1 MSTTRR
7 GAPELPALPERR
19 RRGAR
24 APWLAGALLLAGAC
38 LGLRLAPIWAPKAA
52 APAPTAPSRPPAP
65 RDFARVDLSAAPAP
79 AEPAAAGEGAPNAPT
94 NAPTNSP
101 TNPEASVSRAW
112 LLAEGPEP
120 QAGDGRRYVTFTFD
134 DGPFVETTP
143 AILRVLDQRKIRASF
158 FVVGQYLEGTDVR
171 AVRARKVLA
180 DMARAGHVVGNHT
193 LNHKLLTTLAPGEV
207 ASQIDEDSA
216 LIAQATGAAPR
227 YFRPPFGQLDGAGR
241 ELLRERGLEL
251 VLWSVEAEDMR
262 NDDAEAM
269 AKRIEAQLERNGG
282 GVVLLHDI
290 RPATLP
296 TLKLVLAY
304 LYDRKW
310 SPRRP
315 ERYGY
320 QIVDL
325 PTYLARTQASP
336 RPYQNR
342 EELENAR
349 RDAARLRRGPKR
361 ARPARPAKAELVL

>member
-7 GAPELPALPERR
+7 GAPELPERR
-19 RRGAR
+19 TRRPR
-24 APWLAGALLLAGAC
+24 AAWLAPALLAVALACVGV
-38 LGLRLAPIWAPKAA
+38 RLAPSLAAKVAASAPPAA
-52 APAPTAPSRPPAP
+52 SGPAAP
-65 RDFARVDLSAAPAP
+65 RDFARVDLSAAPT
-79 AEPAAAGEGAPNAPT
+79 NAPT
-94 NAPTNSP
+94 NAPTTAPTTAP

-120 QAGDGRRYVTFTFD
+120 QARDGRRYVTFTFD

-158 FVVGQYLEGTDVR
+158 FVVGQYLEGSDVR
-171 AVRARKVLA
+171 AERARKVLR

-193 LNHKLLTTLAPGEV
+193 KNHKLLTSLARSD
-207 ASQIDEDSA
+207 AAAQIDDDSA
-216 LIAQATGAAPR
+216 LIAQATGEPPR
-227 YFRPPFGQLDGAGR
+227 YFRPPFGQLDATGR

-251 VLWSVEAEDMR
+251 VLWSVEAEDML
-262 NDDAEAM
+262 NDDPAAM

-325 PTYLARTQASP
+325 PTYLARTQAAP
-336 RPYQNR
+336 RPYENR

-349 RDAARLRRGPKR
+349 REASRLRRPQKR
-361 ARPARPAKAELVL
+361 ARPASPTKADLVL

>member
-19 RRGAR
+19 RRGPR
-24 APWLAGALLLAGAC
+24 AAWLAGALLLAGAC
-38 LGLRLAPIWAPKAA
+38 LGLRLAPGWSPKAA
-52 APAPTAPSRPPAP
+52 APAPTAPSGPTAP
-65 RDFARVDLSAAPAP
+65 RDFARVDLSAVPAP
-79 AEPAAAGEGAPNAPT
+79 ATTAAGEGAPSAP
-94 NAPTNSP
+94 ASAP

-158 FVVGQYLEGTDVR
+158 FVVGQYLEGSDVR
-171 AVRARKVLA
+171 AVRARKVLR

-262 NDDAEAM
+262 NDDPVAM

-304 LYDRKW
+304 LHDRKW

-315 ERYGY
+315 DRYGY

-325 PTYLARTQASP
+325 PTYLARTQAAP
-336 RPYQNR
+336 RPYANR

-349 RDAARLRRGPKR
+349 RDAARLRRPQKR
-361 ARPARPAKAELVL
+361 ARPASPAKADLVL

>member
-24 APWLAGALLLAGAC
+24 AAWLAGALLLAGAC
-38 LGLRLAPIWAPKAA
+38 LGLRLAPTWVPKAA
-52 APAPTAPSRPPAP
+52 APAPSAPSRPTAP

-79 AEPAAAGEGAPNAPT
+79 AASATASEVAPANA
-94 NAPTNSP
+94 P

-193 LNHKLLTTLAPGEV
+193 LNHKLLTTLAPSEV

-227 YFRPPFGQLDGAGR
+227 YFRPPFGQLDATGR

-262 NDDAEAM
+262 SDDAEAM

-336 RPYQNR
+336 RPHENR

-349 RDAARLRRGPKR
+349 REAARLRRGQRR
-361 ARPARPAKAELVL
+361 ARPASPAKPDLVL